1 VEQTVLKETAI
12 WVEAIKMFGY
22 IVGAFIPA
30 YFSYRVIVKR
40 MPFRK
45 RGADVDTTE

>member
-1 VEQTVLKETAI
+1 MKNPNVVIEI
-12 WVEAIKMFGY
+12 IKMIGY
-22 IVGAFIPA
+22 VLAAAIPA

-45 RGADVDTTE
+45 RGNDGSAE

>member
-1 VEQTVLKETAI
+1 MEQQIIKETAI

-30 YFSYRVIVKR
+30 YFSYRIIVKR
-40 MPFRK
+40 MPFGK
-45 RGADVDTTE
+45 RDD